1 MRAIA
6 RIILVLL
13 CMNIA
18 CVHAQTVDEQIELHK
33 QWVAEHTPKPEQL
46 TDEELII
53 KVSLIISSLSHEPAE
68 MDLIKACSKWDE
80 SFNAYAD
87 NRANRM
93 LDKGDAEAISVLR
106 ILEKTAVE
114 KIGVSSLA
122 TACCRYS
129 LACLITSNDGCA
141 QLEEI
146 TKCLKDYKVNPKA
159 KNAKEQQEYALLF
172 ESVRLVFTHSVDVS
186 NPNLWPE
193 IFRLEKN
200 VAEFY
205 ADYDVNTI
213 ARANTYQMLGDL
225 KGGFDHFVT
234 NLIEAGEDI
243 IGNVNG
249 VPEHVMYSD
258 GQPTNSE
265 SYLKMAMEVGKK
277 AIGKHNVDNAYYL
290 HDYASFVKL
299 KGVPT
304 DSVYQQV
311 RQTSDMLKKYLPYG
325 SNHTATLQM
334 LRWSYNIWFEKNL
347 FELVRYKG
355 FKDDMAKFYGK
366 NSSDYVNYLY
376 NLIDQQYTVG
386 NSEAN
391 ELLEELVSIIP
402 ETYKDS
408 PSCLGPALIGEYSM
422 LRALGYDTQEQKN
435 LLDNIINLYRN
446 SHVPEWRSVAFGNQ
460 LSSMLNELHYN
471 AECLEVQKLR
481 LQDLGELAG
490 KNSTTYAD
498 ALSLYA
504 GSFDLSQSSEGEKY
518 YLEAI
523 DICKRNGKT
532 ASYMKHNL
540 GVLYFDMGDYAK
552 GSAMMNESINELKQD
567 GDTMQVAISQ
577 IILASYYVYRNIPN
591 AIDYKSLYETA
602 IPIILNN
609 IDAFPAHYIF
619 IFENIADYY
628 CQQKRYQDA
637 IDVLW
642 TADGLYIARG
652 ASNQGNVLSI
662 RKYIANIFQFY
673 LNKYD
678 EAAQIYDSEIER
690 LRKADA
696 NGNAQHIM
704 NCLLNKWNIVW
715 LSNNLYK
722 MAACLGDITQTYSA
736 MTNYLNQDFN
746 FKINIGLP
754 VMSACSGYLIWYK
767 LNTSNGHTME
777 EAIEEYVRVNSMGK
791 DATAVRQ
798 AFTEKW
804 DNLKNQMSTFKENIR
819 NLLQDITDEI
829 PANMPDYKKSYLYGN
844 VLWNWERYYRY
855 MEPDNEKCA
864 EYIDQILEHGKLF
877 PSTMANNLTEALNF
891 YFEIGNEKK
900 MDELLQMMRAEQKN
914 MHLSNDEATN
924 TMNLLMAI
932 LHKRGQYEKV
942 LPLAREYNV
951 KVKEMISQNFDLMS
965 PSERE
970 EFINRRGTGGG
981 GLQMLLHIYP
991 KQLSGEVYD
1000 EAIYQKGLL
1009 MRSSER
1015 IRRNIMK
1022 SGDKQLLAL
1031 MDSVS
1036 FYKSLSQSISSDVL
1050 SEDQSNYNKKM
1061 ELTTKIEQFEHEIA
1075 RNAAKYLD
1083 EPNVNVSW
1091 TDVQKKLTNG
1101 DAAIEITF
1109 SDSILVALVVKP
1121 GMKMPEYVELEKG
1134 YGLYH
1139 DMEALTGLTAKG
1151 FSEALYSEDAVGLYR
1166 RLWKPLEGV
1175 LKGCRRVYL
1184 SPCGYLSN
1192 IAFHAIK
1199 TPDGKALID
1208 HYDLFQLTSTA
1219 ELVKETKQSSAQQHS
1234 AAIFGGIYYDQKQAA
1249 KAASTA
1255 ANGTDQQALDNEKRS
1270 LDSELARDEN
1280 RGTKT
1285 EAFRYLPG
1293 TMQEANDVSEIL
1305 NNAGVKVIKG
1315 LEATE
1320 ANFNAMDGKSPNVIH
1335 LATHGFFV
1343 KDVTNNN
1350 FVKRFNDAMYDSM
1363 LRSGLALANANN
1375 SWNTKLT
1382 DDEAQDGILTARD
1395 ISKLDLS
1402 NTDIM
1407 VVSACETALGTY
1419 SQEGV
1424 YGIQR
1429 GIKQA
1434 GVKSMIASL
1443 WKVNDASTAYLMS
1456 LFYSMWNA
1464 GTSKHEA
1471 MQQAIK
1477 QTREKYPSPYNWA
1490 PFVMLDAI
1498 Q

>member
-1 MRAIA
+1 
-6 RIILVLL
+6 
-13 CMNIA
+13 MNIA
-18 CVHAQTVDEQIELHK
+18 CVQAQTVDEQIELHK

-129 LACLITSNDGCA
+129 LACLVTSNDGCA

-213 ARANTYQMLGDL
+213 ARANTYQILGDL
-225 KGGFDHFVT
+225 KGCSDDFVSD
-234 NLIEAGEDI
+234 LIEAGRAEGI
-243 IGNVNG
+243 EEVKG
-249 VPEHVMYSD
+249 VPKHVAYSD
-258 GQPTNSE
+258 GLPTNSE
-265 SYLKMAMEVGKK
+265 SYYKMAIEVGEK
-277 AIGKHNVDNAYYL
+277 AAGKHNVDNVYFQ
-290 HDYASFVKL
+290 HDYAWFLKS

-311 RQTSDMLKKYLPYG
+311 QQASDMLKKYLPYG

-334 LRWSYNIWFEKNL
+334 LRWSYNIWFGENMY
-347 FELVRYKG
+347 ELVRYKS
-355 FKDDMAKFYGK
+355 FKDDIAKFYGK
-366 NSSDYVNYLY
+366 NSVDYVNYLY
-376 NLIDQQYTVG
+376 NLIEQQYMAG
-386 NSEAN
+386 NPEAKS
-391 ELLEELVSIIP
+391 LIEELIEVIP
-402 ETYKDS
+402 ETFKDS
-408 PSCLGPALIGEYSM
+408 PSCLGPTLIGAYN
-422 LRALGYDTQEQKN
+422 LLKAFGYDNQEQKDMLN
-435 LLDNIINLYRN
+435 ILLSLYRN
-446 SHVPEWRSVAFGNQ
+446 SHAPEWRSISFGRQ
-460 LSSMLNELHYN
+460 LSGLLNDLHYKS
-471 AECLEVQKLR
+471 ESLEVQNLR
-481 LQDLGELAG
+481 LQDLGELVG
-490 KNSTTYAD
+490 KNSITYAW
-498 ALSLYA
+498 ALATYA
-504 GSFDLSQSSEGEKY
+504 STFDMSQSSEGEKY

-523 DICKRNGKT
+523 DICKKNGKNSPEMREQL
-532 ASYMKHNL
+532 ADI
-540 GVLYFDMGDYAK
+540 YFNTGDYAK
-552 GSAMMNESINELKQD
+552 GLAMMNEAINELKQA
-567 GDTMQVAISQ
+567 GDTIQTAILQ
-577 IILASYYVYRNIPN
+577 IILAEYHMTRNIPN
-591 AIDYKSLYETA
+591 AIDYAPLCEAA
-602 IPIILNN
+602 IPVILNN
-609 IDAFPAHYIF
+609 LDAFPANNIF
-619 IFENIADYY
+619 VFDYIADYY

-642 TADGLYIARG
+642 TADALYIARG
-652 ASNQGNVLSI
+652 GSDENNIISI
-662 RKYIANIFQFY
+662 RKHIADIYQFK

-819 NLLQDITDEI
+819 DFLQDITDEM
-829 PANMPDYKKSYLYGN
+829 PANLPDYEHSYLYYN
-844 VLWNWERYYRY
+844 ILWNWERYYRY
-855 MEPDNEKCA
+855 LEPDNEKCA

-932 LHKRGQYEKV
+932 LHKRGQYEKA

-1000 EAIYQKGLL
+1000 EAVYQKGLL

-1050 SEDQSNYNKKM
+1050 SEDQSNYTKKM
-1061 ELTTKIEQFEHEIA
+1061 ELTMKIEQFEHEIT

-1219 ELVKETKQSSAQQHS
+1219 ELVKETKQSSAQQHNV
-1234 AAIFGGIYYDQKQAA
+1234 AIYGGIYYDQKQAA

-1375 SWNTKLT
+1375 TWNNKLT
-1382 DDEAQDGILTARD
+1382 DDETQDGILTARD

-1456 LFYSMWNA
+1456 LFYSKWNA

-1471 MQQAIK
+1471 MLQAIK

>member
-129 LACLITSNDGCA
+129 LACLVTSNDGCA

-213 ARANTYQMLGDL
+213 ARANTYQILGDL
-225 KGGFDHFVT
+225 KGCSDDFVSD
-234 NLIEAGEDI
+234 LIEAGRAEGI
-243 IGNVNG
+243 EEVKG
-249 VPEHVMYSD
+249 VPKHVAYSD
-258 GQPTNSE
+258 GLPTNSE
-265 SYLKMAMEVGKK
+265 SYYKMAIEVGEK
-277 AIGKHNVDNAYYL
+277 AAGKHNVDNVYFQ
-290 HDYASFVKL
+290 HDYAWFLKS

-311 RQTSDMLKKYLPYG
+311 QQASDMLKKYLPYG

-334 LRWSYNIWFEKNL
+334 LRWSYNIWFQENMY
-347 FELVRYKG
+347 ELVRYKSI
-355 FKDDMAKFYGK
+355 KDDIAKFYGK
-366 NSSDYVNYLY
+366 NSTDYVNCLY
-376 NLIDQQYTVG
+376 NLIEQQCMVG
-386 NSEAN
+386 NSETKD
-391 ELLEELVSIIP
+391 LIEEFITIIP

-408 PSCLGPALIGEYSM
+408 PSCLGPPLIGAYN
-422 LRALGYDTQEQKN
+422 LFKALGYSNQDQKT

-446 SHVPEWRSVAFGNQ
+446 SHEPEWRSISFGRQ
-460 LSSMLNELHYN
+460 LSGLLSDLHYN
-471 AECLEVQKLR
+471 AESIEVQNLR
-481 LQDLGELAG
+481 LQDLGDLVG
-490 KNSTTYAD
+490 KNSTTYAW
-498 ALSLYA
+498 ALATYA
-504 GSFDLSQSSEGEKY
+504 STFDLSQSNESEKY

-523 DICKRNGKT
+523 DICKKNGKHSPEMRERL
-532 ASYMKHNL
+532 ADI
-540 GVLYFDMGDYAK
+540 YFNTGDYAK
-552 GSAMMNESINELKQD
+552 GLAMMNEAINELKQA
-567 GDTMQVAISQ
+567 GDTIQTAILQ
-577 IILASYYVYRNIPN
+577 INLAGYHMTRNIPN
-591 AIDYKSLYETA
+591 AIDYTPLCEAA
-602 IPIILNN
+602 IPVILNN
-609 IDAFPAHYIF
+609 LDAFPANNIF
-619 IFENIADYY
+619 IFEYIAYYY

-642 TADGLYIARG
+642 TADALYIARG
-652 ASNQGNVLSI
+652 GSNEDNILSI
-662 RKYIANIFQFY
+662 RKSIADIYQFN

-678 EAAQIYDSEIER
+678 EAVQIYDSEIDR
-690 LRKADA
+690 LKKADPI
-696 NGNAQHIM
+696 GNAPYIF
-704 NCLLNKWNIVW
+704 NCLLSKWQIVW
-715 LSNNLYK
+715 PSNNAFK
-722 MAACLGDITQTYSA
+722 MSECYAALNQTFVTMTQY
-736 MTNYLNQDFN
+736 MNQDFN
-746 FKINIGLP
+746 FKTNYTLP
-754 VMSACSGYLIWYK
+754 LCDVISRLLITASNLLNSG
-767 LNTSNGHTME
+767 SDDD
-777 EAIEEYVRVNSMGK
+777 IEEYVKVNSEGK
-791 DATAVRQ
+791 DAAAVRQ
-798 AFTEKW
+798 AFTKKLT
-804 DNLKNQMSTFKENIR
+804 DFQNQLSSAKENIKEF
-819 NLLQDITDEI
+819 LQDITEDMA
-829 PANMPDYKKSYLYGN
+829 ANLPDYKKSYLYGN

-855 MEPDNEKCA
+855 LEPDNEKCA

-932 LHKRGQYEKV
+932 LHKRGQYEKA

-1061 ELTTKIEQFEHEIA
+1061 ELTTKIEQFEHEIT

>member
-1 MRAIA
+1 
-6 RIILVLL
+6 
-13 CMNIA
+13 MNIVCA
-18 CVHAQTVDEQIELHK
+18 QAQTVDEQIELHK

-80 SFNAYAD
+80 SFNVYAEH
-87 NRANRM
+87 RANRM

-106 ILEKTAVE
+106 ILEQAAIGKT
-114 KIGVSSLA
+114 GVSSLA
-122 TACCRYS
+122 TACCRYA
-129 LACLITSNDGCA
+129 LACLVTSNDGSA
-141 QLEEI
+141 PLELM
-146 TKCLKDYKVNPKA
+146 TRCLKDYKVNPKA

-172 ESVRLVFTHSVDVS
+172 ESIRLVLTLNVDVS

-193 IFRLEKN
+193 IFRLEKQ

-205 ADYDVNTI
+205 ADYDVNTVT
-213 ARANTYQMLGDL
+213 RANTYQMLGAL
-225 KGGFDHFVT
+225 KGRFDDFVP
-234 NLIEAGEDI
+234 NLIEAGAEI
-243 IGNVNG
+243 IGDAKG
-249 VPEHVMYSD
+249 VPEHVLYSD

-265 SYLKMAMEVGKK
+265 SYYKMALETGEK
-277 AIGKHNVDNAYYL
+277 AIGKNNVDNIYYL
-290 HDYASFVKL
+290 HNYASFL
-299 KGVPT
+299 RSKGVPT
-304 DSVYQQV
+304 DSLYQQV
-311 RQTSDMLKKYLPYG
+311 RQTSDVLKKYLPYG
-325 SNHTATLQM
+325 SNHTATIEILK
-334 LRWSYNIWFEKNL
+334 WDYNIWFQENL
-347 FELVRYKG
+347 FELVRYKS

-376 NLIDQQYTVG
+376 NLILQQYTVG
-386 NSEAN
+386 NPEAKDMLK
-391 ELLEELVSIIP
+391 EFIDITP
-402 ETYKDS
+402 DTYKDA
-408 PSCLGPALIGEYSM
+408 PSCLGPTLIGIYNLLKS
-422 LRALGYDTQEQKN
+422 LGYDNQEQKDMLN
-435 LLDNIINLYRN
+435 ILLGLYRN
-446 SHVPEWRSVAFGNQ
+446 SHVPEWRSIAFGNQ
-460 LSSMLNELHYN
+460 LAALLNDLHYKS
-471 AECLEVQKLR
+471 EGLEVQKLR
-481 LQDLGELAG
+481 LQDLGELVG
-490 KNSTTYAD
+490 RNSNTYAD
-498 ALSLYA
+498 ALSIYA
-504 GSFDLSQSSEGEKY
+504 GSFDLSQSSESEKY

-523 DICKRNGKT
+523 DICKRNGKN
-532 ASYMKHNL
+532 APYMKHNL
-540 GVLYFDMGDYAK
+540 AVLYFDMGNYAK
-552 GSAMMNESINELKQD
+552 GLAMMNESIDELKQD
-567 GDTMQVAISQ
+567 GDTMQTAISQ
-577 IILASYYVYRNIPN
+577 IILASYYVNRNFPN

-602 IPIILNN
+602 IPVIISNL
-609 IDAFPAHYIF
+609 DAFPAHYIF

-628 CQQKRYQDA
+628 CQQKRYQEA
-637 IDVLW
+637 IDVLT
-642 TADGLYIARG
+642 TADNLYIARG
-652 ASNQGNVLSI
+652 GSYQNNIISI

-696 NGNAQHIM
+696 NGNAQYIM
-704 NCLLNKWNIVW
+704 NCLLHKWEIVW
-715 LSNNLYK
+715 LSQNIYK
-722 MAACLGDITQTYSA
+722 MAACMGDITQTYSA

-754 VMSACSGYLIWYK
+754 AMSAFSRYLVWYK
-767 LNTSNGHTME
+767 LNTSNGHSME
-777 EAIEEYVRVNSMGK
+777 EAIEEYIKINSMEK
-791 DATAVRQ
+791 DATAMRQ
-798 AFTEKW
+798 ALTEKW
-804 DNLKNQMSTFKENIR
+804 DNLKSQISNFKDYFR
-819 NLLQDITDEI
+819 DFLQEITEEL
-829 PANMPDYKKSYLYGN
+829 PANMPDYQHSFLYADI
-844 VLWNWERYYRY
+844 LWNWERYYRFL
-855 MEPDNEKCA
+855 EPDNEKCA
-864 EYIDQILEHGKLF
+864 EYIDQLLEHGKQF
-877 PSTMANNLTEALNF
+877 PSTMANNLTEALHF

-900 MDELLQMMRAEQKN
+900 MDELLQMMRDEQKN
-914 MHLSNDEATN
+914 MHLSNDDATN

-932 LHKRGQYEKV
+932 LHKRGQFEQA

-951 KVKEMISQNFDLMS
+951 KVKEIISQNFDLMS

-1015 IRRNIMK
+1015 IRRNILK

-1036 FYKSLSQSISSDVL
+1036 FYKSLSQSISTELLSD
-1050 SEDQSNYNKKM
+1050 DQSNYNKKM
-1061 ELTTKIEQFEHEIA
+1061 ELTTKIEQFEHEIT

-1083 EPNVNVSW
+1083 QADANISW
-1091 TDVQKKLTNG
+1091 KDVQKKLTNG

-1121 GMKMPEYVELEKG
+1121 GMKSPEYVELEKG

-1175 LKGCRRVYL
+1175 LKGCKRVYL

-1219 ELVKETKQSSAQQHS
+1219 ELVKETRQSSGQQHT
-1234 AAIFGGIYYDQKQAA
+1234 ATIYGGIYYDQKQAA
-1249 KAASTA
+1249 KAASA
-1255 ANGTDQQALDNEKRS
+1255 VANGTDQQASDNEKRS

-1320 ANFNAMDGKSPNVIH
+1320 ANFNAMDGNSPTVIH

-1343 KDVTNNN
+1343 KDVAKNQ

-1382 DDEAQDGILTARD
+1382 DDETQDGILTARD

-1456 LFYSMWNA
+1456 LFYNMWNA

-1471 MQQAIK
+1471 MLQAIK

>member
-1 MRAIA
+1 
-6 RIILVLL
+6 
-13 CMNIA
+13 MNIA
-18 CVHAQTVDEQIELHK
+18 CVHAQTVDEQIELHR

-46 TDEELII
+46 TDEQLIE
-53 KVSLIISSLSHEPAE
+53 KVALIISSLSHEPAE

-87 NRANRM
+87 NRANRV
-93 LDKGDAEAISVLR
+93 LDRGDAEAISVLR

-122 TACCRYS
+122 TACCRYA
-129 LACLITSNDGCA
+129 LACLVTSNDGSA
-141 QLEEI
+141 PLELM
-146 TKCLKDYKVNPKA
+146 TRCLKDYKVNPKA
-159 KNAKEQQEYALLF
+159 KNAKEQQEYALMF
-172 ESVRLVFTHSVDVS
+172 ESIRLVLTLNVDVS

-193 IFRLEKN
+193 IFRLEKQ

-205 ADYDVNTI
+205 ADYDVNTL
-213 ARANTYQMLGDL
+213 ARANTYQMLGAL
-225 KGGFDHFVT
+225 KGRSDDFVS
-234 NLIEAGEDI
+234 NLTEAAQAELTDD
-243 IGNVNG
+243 VKG
-249 VPEHVMYSD
+249 VPEHVLYAD

-265 SYLKMAMEVGKK
+265 SYYKMALDTGEK
-277 AIGKHNVDNAYYL
+277 AIGKNNVDNIYYL
-290 HDYASFVKL
+290 YDYAWFL
-299 KGVPT
+299 KSKGIPT
-304 DSVYQQV
+304 DSIYQQV
-311 RQTSDMLKKYLPYG
+311 RQTSDVLKKYLPYG
-325 SNHTATLQM
+325 SNHTATVEL
-334 LRWSYNIWFEKNL
+334 LRWSYNIWFQENL
-347 FELVRYKG
+347 FELVRYKS

-366 NSSDYVNYLY
+366 NSVDYVNYLY
-376 NLIDQQYTVG
+376 NLIEQQYMAG
-386 NSEAN
+386 NPEAKS
-391 ELLEELVSIIP
+391 LIEELIEVIP
-402 ETYKDS
+402 ETFKDS
-408 PSCLGPALIGEYSM
+408 PSCLGPTLIGAYN
-422 LRALGYDTQEQKN
+422 LLKAFGYDNQEQKDMLN
-435 LLDNIINLYRN
+435 ILLSLYRN
-446 SHVPEWRSVAFGNQ
+446 SHAPEWRSISFGRQ
-460 LSSMLNELHYN
+460 LSGLLNDLHYKS
-471 AECLEVQKLR
+471 ESLEVQNLR
-481 LQDLGELAG
+481 LQDLGKLIG
-490 KNSTTYAD
+490 KNSTTYAE
-498 ALSLYA
+498 ALAVYA
-504 GSFDLSQSSEGEKY
+504 GCFDLSQSSESEKF

-523 DICKRNGKT
+523 AICKENGKN
-532 ASYMKHNL
+532 APYMKQSLADN
-540 GVLYFDMGDYAK
+540 YFNTGDYAK
-552 GSAMMNESINELKQD
+552 GLVMMNESIDELKQ
-567 GDTMQVAISQ
+567 GDETIQIAISQ
-577 IILASYYVYRNIPN
+577 ILLASYYFNRNVPD
-591 AIDYKSLYETA
+591 AIDYKSLYEVA
-602 IPIILNN
+602 IPVILNDL
-609 IDAFPAHYIF
+609 DAFPAQYIYIF
-619 IFENIADYY
+619 DNIADYY
-628 CQQKRYQDA
+628 CQQKRFQDA

-642 TADGLYIARG
+642 TADALYIARG
-652 ASNQGNVLSI
+652 GSDENNILSI
-662 RKYIANIFQFY
+662 RKHIADIYQFK
-673 LNKYD
+673 LNQYD
-678 EAAQIYDSEIER
+678 EAVQIYDSEIDR

-696 NGNAQHIM
+696 NGNAPYIM
-704 NCLLNKWNIVW
+704 NCLLSKYEIVS
-715 LSNNLYK
+715 LSNNVVK
-722 MAACLGDITQTYSA
+722 MTACVGDIVQTHNA
-736 MTNYLNQDFN
+736 MINFLNQDFN
-746 FKINIGLP
+746 FKINYTLP
-754 VMSACSGYLIWYK
+754 ILSVISRYLISYK
-767 LNTSNGHTME
+767 SFMANGDEKSME
-777 EAIEEYVRVNSMGK
+777 DFIQLSSVGK
-791 DATAVRQ
+791 DAAAVRQ
-798 AFTEKW
+798 IVMEKYNKTK
-804 DNLKNQMSTFKENIR
+804 DDFSNIQMQLKST
-819 NLLQDITDEI
+819 LQEITDEM
-829 PANMPDYKKSYLYGN
+829 PANVPDYEHSYTYFN
-844 VLWNWERYYRY
+844 ILWNWEQYYRY
-855 MEPDNEKCA
+855 LEPDNEKCA
-864 EYIDQILEHGKLF
+864 EYIDQILKYGKLF
-877 PSTMANNLTEALNF
+877 PSTMADNLTEALYF
-891 YFEIGNEKK
+891 YFQIGDEKK
-900 MDELLQMMRAEQKN
+900 MDELMQMMRAEQKN

-924 TMNLLMAI
+924 TMNLLMTI
-932 LHKRGQYEKV
+932 LQKRGQYEKA

-1000 EAIYQKGLL
+1000 EAMYQKGLL

-1015 IRRNIMK
+1015 IRRNILK

-1036 FYKSLSQSISSDVL
+1036 VYKTLMQSLPVSDVL
-1050 SEDQSNYNKKM
+1050 DNTQTIFNQKI
-1061 ELTTKIEQFEHEIA
+1061 ELTTKVEQFEHEIT

-1083 EPNVNVSW
+1083 QADANISW
-1091 TDVQKKLTNG
+1091 KDVQKKLTNG

-1109 SDSILVALVVKP
+1109 SDTILVALVVKP

-1175 LKGCRRVYL
+1175 LKGCKRVYL

-1219 ELVKETKQSSAQQHS
+1219 ELVKETKQSSGQQPN
-1234 AAIFGGIYYDQKQAA
+1234 AAIYGGIFYDQKQAA
-1249 KAASTA
+1249 KVAAA
-1255 ANGTDQQALDNEKRS
+1255 VANGNETQVSDNEKRS

-1343 KDVTNNN
+1343 KDVVNNN

-1456 LFYSMWNA
+1456 LFYSKWNS

-1471 MQQAIK
+1471 MLQAIK